1 MLDKRRIEEAKTNV
15 RNYLADNLLK
25 KEDFRKVVFDTYMK
39 NHQESI
45 ALAENVYSNNLSNL
59 WLIVISYY
67 SMFYI
72 ANAVLYKIGYKVG
85 NKISHKV
92 TADSLIEFVRNKL
105 KSSILEDYE
114 IAKEEA
120 LEIAGT
126 KADIILDSF
135 DKERE
140 KRSVFQYST
149 DEKIKG
155 NKAKT
160 SFERAKLFSTEMYK
174 LLIDLK

>member
-1 MLDKRRIEEAKTNV
+1 
-15 RNYLADNLLK
+15 
-25 KEDFRKVVFDTYMK
+25 MK
-39 NHQESI
+39 NHQESLT
-45 ALAENVYSNNLSNL
+45 LAENIHSNNLSNL

-72 ANAVLYKIGYKVG
+72 ANSVLYKIGYKVG
-85 NKISHKV
+85 DKIPHKV

-105 KSSILEDYE
+105 KKSLLEDYE
-114 IAKEEA
+114 TAKEEA
-120 LEIAGT
+120 LDIAGA

-160 SFERAKLFSTEMYK
+160 SFERAKLFSTEMHK
-174 LLIDLK
+174 LLMEIK